1 MNRMIGFDR
10 ELHLDWLD
18 ATVAQCQ
25 RDRDPKRVQRNLD
38 LLLEGE
44 INGDKAR
51 RNTLTV
57 LMRIWLKVPSDQVAV
72 RDEGL
77 ILATHVAPAE
87 RLWLH
92 WGMSLLAYPFFR
104 DIASIVGQL
113 GSLQGTFGQA
123 QVQRRMVESW
133 GQRTTLIRAAQR
145 VLRTFVEWQVLA
157 ETEARGQYAMA
168 LSRQTENVEL
178 ALWLFDC
185 ALRAHDAEQVPLS
198 ELDRLPYTFPFRLT
212 PFLDDIRV
220 SHRFDISRQGLD
232 LEMIASYPEL
242 H

>member
-1 MNRMIGFDR
+1 MNRRIGFDR

-18 ATVAQCQ
+18 AIVAQCQ
-25 RDRDPKRVQRNLD
+25 RDRDPKRVQHNLD
-38 LLLEGE
+38 LLLERE

-57 LMRIWLKVPSDQVAV
+57 LMRTWLKVPPNQVAI
-72 RDEGL
+72 RNEGL
-77 ILATHVAPAE
+77 ILATQVAPAE

-113 GSLQGTFGQA
+113 GSLQGTFDQA
-123 QVQRRMVESW
+123 QVQRRMIEGW
-133 GQRTTLIRAAQR
+133 GQRTTLVRAVQR
-145 VLRTFVEWQVLA
+145 VLRTFFEWQVLM

-168 LSRQTENVEL
+168 LPRQTENVEL

-185 ALRAHDAEQVPLS
+185 ALRAHDAEQIPLG
-198 ELDRLPYTFPFRLT
+198 ELERLSYTFPFRLT
-212 PFLDDIRV
+212 PFLDDIRR
-220 SHRFDISRQGLD
+220 SRRFDISRQGLD
-232 LEMIASYPEL
+232 LEMVASYPEL
-242 H
+242 T